1 MSTTLRPLV
10 IAITATLSSTPIM
23 ADELKPVVISADLR
37 ESTEQ
42 DIPASVDVKTQADL
56 QDQGA
61 THFDDVLL
69 KTPNVNFSGQS
80 SRARHIQ
87 IRGIGERDEYTGA
100 PNSSVGF
107 SIDDIDFSGIGM
119 TGNLFDTKQVEVLR
133 GPQNTRY
140 GQSAIGGLINI
151 QTNDPTATRESM
163 VEATIGQ
170 DNHKELG
177 IMTSGPVS
185 SKEDAAQYR
194 IAVFKHNSDGFRTN
208 DTLDRTDTN
217 GRDELTLRGKMRFFP
232 DSDTTVDISLIHAD
246 LNNGYDVW
254 SRDNS
259 FTTLSDEPG
268 KDNQLSNAGSI
279 KIQNTQNPNFTIT
292 SKTSLANT
300 DSLYSYDTD
309 WIADPS
315 RTVGIYK
322 NEKHRRNFSQDMRI
336 ISNEQSKLFNNST
349 SWLFGLYLSH
359 LEETNKRTERTN
371 YNVLSEIYNTDA
383 SSDFTHNK
391 VALYTQLDQ
400 ALNSKTT
407 LTYSLRLENNQQE
420 FRSSEIK
427 TGTYPYTDPVADKFN
442 PNETLWGASLNY
454 SYKYNNKH
462 TAFAGI
468 TRGYKAGGFN
478 TGLNANSSYQSF
490 DSETLYNYEIGL
502 KSNYP
507 EFNLTSKTTFFY
519 MDRQNPQFD
528 GYGFDPVNGNE
539 WVFFT
544 ENLDS
549 ATNYGL
555 ETEFNWLVNH
565 NLDIYGA
572 IGLIQT
578 DVSGNPY
585 NKDFTINGRSQAHA
599 PNYQLNLG
607 LKYRGTNGFYAQSDI
622 TALDSFYFD
631 NVHDFKSD
639 AYTTF
644 NARIGYETAKYEIYL
659 WGKNLTDETY
669 ATRGFYFDHYDYA
682 NTAANYYDPVNA
694 AEYERLGDPR
704 QLGITARVYF

>member
-1 MSTTLRPLV
+1 
-10 IAITATLSSTPIM
+10 M

-107 SIDDIDFSGIGM
+107 AIDDIDFSGIGM

-217 GRDELTLRGKMRFFP
+217 GRDELTLRGKLRFFP
-232 DSDTTVDISLIHAD
+232 DSDTTVDVSVIHAD

-259 FTTLSDEPG
+259 FTTLSDQPG
-268 KDNQLSNAGSI
+268 KDAQLSNAVSVKVNSKANPKFVLTSKTALSNTDSNYSYDGDWLADPA
-279 KIQNTQNPNFTIT
+279 KTVGTFNNTQNRGKFAQEIKL
-292 SKTSLANT
+292 SST
-300 DSLYSYDTD
+300 D
-309 WIADPS
+309 
-315 RTVGIYK
+315 
-322 NEKHRRNFSQDMRI
+322 
-336 ISNEQSKLFNNST
+336 QSKLFENT
-349 SWLFGLYLSH
+349 TDWLIGMYFSRLT
-359 LEETNKRTERTN
+359 ETNDRLEKYN
-371 YNVLSEIYNTDA
+371 YTLYSDIYNTDA
-383 SSDFTHNK
+383 SSDFSHNK
-391 VALYTQLDQ
+391 LAVFSQLDQ
-400 ALNSKTT
+400 AINSKTT
-407 LTYSLRLENNQQE
+407 LSYSLRIENNQQT
-420 FRSSEIK
+420 FDLATQK
-427 TGTYPYTDPVADKFN
+427 TGFDTSYGGGAFDYTLVDEFN
-442 PNETLWGASLNY
+442 PEETLWGGSIQYIHKY
-454 SYKYNNKH
+454 SDAH

-478 TGLNANSSYQSF
+478 AALSSTTNVNYN
-490 DSETLYNYEIGL
+490 SETLYNYEIGL
-502 KSNYP
+502 KSNYADL
-507 EFNLTSKTTFFY
+507 NLKTSTTFFF
-519 MDRQNPQFD
+519 MDRENPQFD
-528 GYGFDPVNGNE
+528 GYSYEPGGYE

-549 ATNYGL
+549 AKNYGL
-555 ETEFNWLVNH
+555 ETEFSWQASNNF
-565 NLDIYGA
+565 NLYGSA
-572 IGLIQT
+572 GILLTEVEGTPINST
-578 DVSGNPY
+578 FTMSGR
-585 NKDFTINGRSQAHA
+585 DQAHA
-599 PNYQLNLG
+599 PKYQYNLG
-607 LKYRGTNGFYAQSDI
+607 MKYRGGNGFYAQADV
-622 TALDSFYFD
+622 TGVDSFYFD
-631 NVHDFKSD
+631 NVHNFTSK
-639 AYTTF
+639 AYRII
-644 NARIGYETAKYEIYL
+644 NARLGHEAQDYEIYV
-659 WGKNLTDETY
+659 WGKNLTDEKY
-669 ATRGFYFDHYDYA
+669 ATRGFEFDHFDGDG
-682 NTAANYYDPVNA
+682 TQQFT
-694 AEYERLGDPR
+694 RLGDPR
-704 QLGITARVYF
+704 QFGVTARVYF